1 MIIVIIT
8 IIKKGGFM
16 LKHSKQRD
24 AIFLFLADR
33 KDHPTAETIYLEMK
47 KDYPNISL
55 GTVYRNLNLLS
66 QQNEIQKIISDG
78 GPDRF
83 DPNTKIHPHFF
94 CTQCHCVLDLKMD
107 EPDMTPLAQKEF
119 LGTITG
125 QKTYFLGL
133 CPECK
138 NNTRKGD

>member
-1 MIIVIIT
+1 MV
-8 IIKKGGFM
+8 
-16 LKHSKQRD
+16 KHSKQRD

-47 KDYPNISL
+47 KDYPNLSL
-55 GTVYRNLNLLS
+55 GTVYRNLNLLA
-66 QQNEIQKIISDG
+66 QRNEIQKITSDG

-83 DPNTKIHPHFF
+83 DPNIKIHPHFF
-94 CTQCHCVLDLKMD
+94 CTSCHCVLDLEMD

-119 LGTITG
+119 LGTIIG
-125 QKTYFLGL
+125 QKTYFFGL

-138 NNTRKGD
+138 NNKRKGD

>member
-1 MIIVIIT
+1 
-8 IIKKGGFM
+8 M

-66 QQNEIQKIISDG
+66 ERNEIQKISSDG

-94 CTQCHCVLDLKMD
+94 CLNCNCVLDLEMD
-107 EPDMTPLAQKEF
+107 ELDMIPLAQKNF
-119 LGTITG
+119 KGLVTG
-125 QKTYFLGL
+125 QKTYFFGL

-138 NNTRKGD
+138 NNMKKGD